1 MADIPKDIREYTE
14 NRAKRY
20 DAPFSFPESNKYNV
34 NQHTYPSGVG
44 KSPDLQHYVAFFV
57 NVRGKSKFIDS
68 YQTNDVIVSKGRRD
82 NYDLSVSGEGTAAK
96 FLTVAAGVGGVG
108 AVKGAIDG
116 ATSRGSMAQK
126 GAETV
131 KQGLAGGA
139 KSIAVSGA
147 VLSTVITAT
156 TLSKTL
162 KADNK
167 SRLKNVITLHLEE
180 RPSVKYGINYQD
192 KDMGILGGFLTD
204 NSSLTQTLSNDGGE
218 LGTAFAMNIAKI
230 PSILPGFGSAGLNGI
245 VELSAKVKTNPFR
258 EVFFEGVDYRQFNF
272 RYKFMP
278 KDRAESQAVY
288 NIIQTFKEHMHP
300 ELSKGGYFYIYPSE
314 FEIVY
319 YHNNR
324 ENPYFN
330 RIAQCALTDMTVD
343 YGGEQFAS
351 FADGSPTEIN
361 ITLSFREL
369 ELLTKDAIRQ
379 GY

>member
-14 NRAKRY
+14 NRARKY
-20 DAPFSFPESNKYNV
+20 DAPFSFPDSNKYNV

-57 NVRGKSKFIDS
+57 NIRGKSKFAAS
-68 YQTNDVIVSKGRRD
+68 YQTNDVKVSNPTNSRRD
-82 NYDLSVSGEGTAAK
+82 DVKLEANKNTVQKFGAVVAGATILGAVAGGVNSSGTLLNRGRESAITGLKTGGILAAQ
-96 FLTVAAGVGGVG
+96 AAAVVG
-108 AVKGAIDG
+108 AV
-116 ATSRGSMAQK
+116 S
-126 GAETV
+126 
-131 KQGLAGGA
+131 
-139 KSIAVSGA
+139 
-147 VLSTVITAT
+147 LSS
-156 TLSKTL
+156 LL
-162 KADNK
+162 KPDNR
-167 SRLKNVITLHLEE
+167 SRLKDVITLHLEE

-192 KDMGILGGFLTD
+192 KDIGILGGFLTD
-204 NSSLTQTLSNDGGE
+204 NSSISQSFNNTGGE
-218 LGTAFAMNIAKI
+218 LATAFAMNLAKI
-230 PSILPGFGSAGLNGI
+230 PSIIPGFGSAGLVGLA
-245 VELSAKVKTNPFR
+245 ELGSKTKTNPFR

-278 KDRAESQAVY
+278 KDRTESQAVF
-288 NIIQTFKEHMHP
+288 NIIKTFKEHMHP

-319 YHNNR
+319 YYKNR

-330 RIAQCALTDMTVD
+330 RITQCALTDMTVD

-351 FADGSPTEIN
+351 FSDGSPTEVN

-369 ELLTKDAIRQ
+369 ELLTKDSIRE

>member
-14 NRAKRY
+14 NRARKY
-20 DAPFSFPESNKYNV
+20 DAPFSFPDSNKYNV

-57 NVRGKSKFIDS
+57 NIRGKSKFAAS
-68 YQTNDVIVSKGRRD
+68 YQTNDVKVSNPTNSRRD
-82 NYDLSVSGEGTAAK
+82 DVKLEANKNTVQKFGAVVAGATILGAVAGGVNSSGTLLNRGRESAITGLKTGGI
-96 FLTVAAGVGGVG
+96 VAAQAAAVVG
-108 AVKGAIDG
+108 AV
-116 ATSRGSMAQK
+116 S
-126 GAETV
+126 
-131 KQGLAGGA
+131 
-139 KSIAVSGA
+139 
-147 VLSTVITAT
+147 LSS
-156 TLSKTL
+156 LL
-162 KADNK
+162 KPDNR
-167 SRLKNVITLHLEE
+167 SRLKDVITLHLEE

-192 KDMGILGGFLTD
+192 KDIGILGGFLTD
-204 NSSLTQTLSNDGGE
+204 NSSISQSFNNTGGE
-218 LGTAFAMNIAKI
+218 LATAFAMNLAKI
-230 PSILPGFGSAGLNGI
+230 PSIIPGFGSAGLVGI
-245 VELSAKVKTNPFR
+245 AELGSKTKTNPFR

-278 KDRAESQAVY
+278 KDRTESQAVF
-288 NIIQTFKEHMHP
+288 NIIKTFKEHMHP

-319 YHNNR
+319 YYKNR

-330 RIAQCALTDMTVD
+330 RITQCALTDMTVD

-351 FADGSPTEIN
+351 FSDGSPTEVN

-369 ELLTKDAIRQ
+369 ELLTKDSIRE

>member
-14 NRAKRY
+14 NRARKY
-20 DAPFSFPESNKYNV
+20 DAPFSFPDSNKYNV

-57 NVRGKSKFIDS
+57 NIRGKSKFAAS
-68 YQTNDVIVSKGRRD
+68 YQTNDVKVSNPTNSRRD
-82 NYDLSVSGEGTAAK
+82 DVKLEANKNTVQKFGAVVAGATILGAVAGGVNSSGTLLNRGRESAITGLKTGGI
-96 FLTVAAGVGGVG
+96 VAAQAAAVVG
-108 AVKGAIDG
+108 AV
-116 ATSRGSMAQK
+116 S
-126 GAETV
+126 
-131 KQGLAGGA
+131 
-139 KSIAVSGA
+139 
-147 VLSTVITAT
+147 LSS
-156 TLSKTL
+156 LL
-162 KADNK
+162 KPDNR
-167 SRLKNVITLHLEE
+167 SRLKDVITLHLEE

-192 KDMGILGGFLTD
+192 KDIGILGGFLTD
-204 NSSLTQTLSNDGGE
+204 NSSISQSFNNTGGE
-218 LGTAFAMNIAKI
+218 LATAFAMNLAKI
-230 PSILPGFGSAGLNGI
+230 PSIIPGFGSAGLVGLA
-245 VELSAKVKTNPFR
+245 ELGSKTKTNPFR

-278 KDRAESQAVY
+278 KDRTESQAVF
-288 NIIQTFKEHMHP
+288 NIIKTFKEHMHP

-319 YHNNR
+319 YYKNR

-330 RIAQCALTDMTVD
+330 RITQCALTDMTVD

-351 FADGSPTEIN
+351 FSDGSPTEVN

-369 ELLTKDAIRQ
+369 ELLTKDSIRE

>member
-1 MADIPKDIREYTE
+1 MADIPKDIRTYTE
-14 NRAKRY
+14 NRARKY

-57 NVRGKSKFIDS
+57 NIRGKSKFLES
-68 YQTNDVIVSKGRRD
+68 YQTNDVRVQSSINSRKDDINLTTSGTGTLSKI
-82 NYDLSVSGEGTAAK
+82 GT
-96 FLTVAAGVGGVG
+96 FAAGVGIIT
-108 AVKGAIDG
+108 AVKTAIDDPSRAAWAG
-116 ATSRGSMAQK
+116 IKTGTFAAAT
-126 GAETV
+126 
-131 KQGLAGGA
+131 AGGVVA
-139 KSIAVSGA
+139 AATLG
-147 VLSTVITAT
+147 T
-156 TLSKTL
+156 TLKP
-162 KADNK
+162 DNR
-167 SRLKNVITLHLEE
+167 SRLKDVITLHLEE

-204 NSSLTQTLSNDGGE
+204 NSSITDSLKNNGGD
-218 LGTAFAMNIAKI
+218 LGSAFALQLAKI
-230 PSILPGFGSAGLNGI
+230 PSMLPGFGSAGLGDI
-245 VELSAKVKTNPFR
+245 AQLSAKVKTNPFR

-278 KDRAESQAVY
+278 KDKVESQAVY

-319 YHNNR
+319 YYKNQ

-330 RIAQCALTDMTVD
+330 RISQCALTDMSVD
-343 YGGEQFAS
+343 YGGEQFAGFS
-351 FADGSPTEIN
+351 DGSPTEIN

-369 ELLTKDAIRQ
+369 ELLTKDSIRQ

>member
-14 NRAKRY
+14 NRARKY

-57 NVRGKSKFIDS
+57 NIRGKSKFTEDGTYKTVGDVAFRPSINSRTNNIDLRS
-68 YQTNDVIVSKGRRD
+68 
-82 NYDLSVSGEGTAAK
+82 SGEGTVQKLIAV
-96 FLTVAAGVGGVG
+96 TVGAGLLGAAAG
-108 AVKGAIDG
+108 AA
-116 ATSRGSMAQK
+116 ASSGSMANRGREASVTGLKTAGVAALQT
-126 GAETV
+126 AAVVTTV
-131 KQGLAGGA
+131 
-139 KSIAVSGA
+139 S
-147 VLSTVITAT
+147 LS
-156 TLSKTL
+156 STL
-162 KADNK
+162 KPDNRA
-167 SRLKNVITLHLEE
+167 RLKDVITLHLEE

-192 KDMGILGGFLTD
+192 KDLGILGGFLTD
-204 NSSLTQTLSNDGGE
+204 NSSLSQSLNNNGGE
-218 LGTAFAMNIAKI
+218 LGTAFALNAAKI
-230 PSILPGFGSAGLNGI
+230 PSIIPGFGSAGLAGI
-245 VELSAKVKTNPFR
+245 AELGAKVKTNPFR

-278 KDRAESQAVY
+278 KDKTESQAVY

-319 YHNNR
+319 FYKNK

-330 RIAQCALTDMTVD
+330 RITQCALTDMTVD
-343 YGGEQFAS
+343 YGGEQFAAFS
-351 FADGSPTEIN
+351 DGTPTEVN

-369 ELLTKDAIRQ
+369 ELLTKDSIRQ

>member
-96 FLTVAAGVGGVG
+96 FITVAAGVGGLG

-139 KSIAVSGA
+139 KGTAVSGA

-162 KADNK
+162 KANYKNRTSIVHAVLADRIGKRDPGNK
-167 SRLKNVITLHLEE
+167 PDINE
-180 RPSVKYGINYQD
+180 RVPFVYI
-192 KDMGILGGFLTD
+192 
-204 NSSLTQTLSNDGGE
+204 
-218 LGTAFAMNIAKI
+218 I
-230 PSILPGFGSAGLNGI
+230 PSG
-245 VELSAKVKTNPFR
+245 KV
-258 EVFFEGVDYRQFNF
+258 
-272 RYKFMP
+272 
-278 KDRAESQAVY
+278 
-288 NIIQTFKEHMHP
+288 
-300 ELSKGGYFYIYPSE
+300 
-314 FEIVY
+314 
-319 YHNNR
+319 
-324 ENPYFN
+324 
-330 RIAQCALTDMTVD
+330 
-343 YGGEQFAS
+343 
-351 FADGSPTEIN
+351 
-361 ITLSFREL
+361 TL
-369 ELLTKDAIRQ
+369 Q
-379 GY
+379 GDWSGH

>member
-14 NRAKRY
+14 NRAKKY

-44 KSPDLQHYVAFFV
+44 KSADLQHYVAFFV
-57 NVRGKSKFIDS
+57 NIRGKSKFVES
-68 YQTNDVIVSKGRRD
+68 YQTADVGIRPSINSRKD
-82 NYDLSVSGEGTAAK
+82 NINLSTSGVGTVKKIGAI
-96 FLTVAAGVGGVG
+96 TVGAGLLGAAAGALNSSGNMIQRGAQSRSDGLKAAGAVG
-108 AVKGAIDG
+108 AVG
-116 ATSRGSMAQK
+116 AT
-126 GAETV
+126 V
-131 KQGLAGGA
+131 
-139 KSIAVSGA
+139 V
-147 VLSTVITAT
+147 TAA
-156 TLSKTL
+156 TLS
-162 KADNK
+162 AAMQPDNK
-167 SRLKNVITLHLEE
+167 ARLKDVITLHLEE
-180 RPSVKYGINYQD
+180 RPSVKYGVNYQD

-204 NSSLTQTLSNDGGE
+204 NSSISESFNNSGGE
-218 LGTAFAMNIAKI
+218 LGTAFALNLAKL
-230 PSILPGFGSAGLNGI
+230 PSMLPGFGSAGLVDI
-245 VELSAKVKTNPFR
+245 AQLSAKVKTNPFR

-278 KDRAESQAVY
+278 KDKAESQAVY

-319 YHNNR
+319 YYKNQ

-330 RIAQCALTDMTVD
+330 RITQCALTDMSVD
-343 YGGEQFAS
+343 YGGEQFSS

-361 ITLSFREL
+361 MTLSFREL
-369 ELLTKDAIRQ
+369 ELLTKDSIRQ

>member
-14 NRAKRY
+14 NRARKY

-57 NVRGKSKFIDS
+57 NIRGKSKFAAS
-68 YQTNDVIVSKGRRD
+68 YQTNDVKVNNPANSRRD
-82 NYDLSVSGEGTAAK
+82 NIDLRFSGEGTVQKLGAV
-96 FLTVAAGVGGVG
+96 VAAGTIAGAVAGGVNGSGTLLNRGRQSAIAGLKTGGIVAAQAAAVVG
-108 AVKGAIDG
+108 AV
-116 ATSRGSMAQK
+116 S
-126 GAETV
+126 
-131 KQGLAGGA
+131 
-139 KSIAVSGA
+139 
-147 VLSTVITAT
+147 LSS
-156 TLSKTL
+156 LL
-162 KADNK
+162 KPDNR
-167 SRLKNVITLHLEE
+167 SRLKDVITLHLEE

-192 KDMGILGGFLTD
+192 KDIGILGGFLTD
-204 NSSLTQTLSNDGGE
+204 NSSISQSFNNTGGE
-218 LGTAFAMNIAKI
+218 LATAFAMNLAKI
-230 PSILPGFGSAGLNGI
+230 PSIIPGFGSAGLVGI
-245 VELSAKVKTNPFR
+245 AELGSKTKTNPFR

-272 RYKFMP
+272 KYKFMP
-278 KDRAESQAVY
+278 KDRTESQAVF
-288 NIIQTFKEHMHP
+288 NIIKTFKEHMHP

-319 YHNNR
+319 YYKNR

-330 RIAQCALTDMTVD
+330 RITQCALTDMTVD

-351 FADGSPTEIN
+351 FSDGSPTEVN

-369 ELLTKDAIRQ
+369 ELLTKDSIRE

>member
-14 NRAKRY
+14 NRAKKY

-57 NVRGKSKFIDS
+57 NIRGKSKFFES
-68 YQTNDVIVSKGRRD
+68 YQKADVNVRNRRSD
-82 NYDLSVSGEGTAAK
+82 NYDLRASGTGTVTKIGALSAATGVAAALQTAIDDPSRAGAVGIRTALVTAGTAGAV
-96 FLTVAAGVGGVG
+96 VAA
-108 AVKGAIDG
+108 
-116 ATSRGSMAQK
+116 ATLG
-126 GAETV
+126 ET
-131 KQGLAGGA
+131 LRP
-139 KSIAVSGA
+139 
-147 VLSTVITAT
+147 
-156 TLSKTL
+156 
-162 KADNK
+162 DNK
-167 SRLKNVITLHLEE
+167 SRLKDVITLHLEE

-204 NSSLTQTLSNDGGE
+204 NSSITESFKNSGGE
-218 LGTAFAMNIAKI
+218 LGSAFALQLAKI
-230 PSILPGFGSAGLNGI
+230 PSMLPGFGSAGLGDI
-245 VELSAKVKTNPFR
+245 AQLSAKVRTNPFR

-272 RYKFMP
+272 RYRFMP
-278 KDRAESQAVY
+278 KDRTESQAVY

-319 YHNNR
+319 YYKNK

-330 RIAQCALTDMTVD
+330 RISQCALTDMSVD
-343 YGGEQFAS
+343 YGGEQFAAFS
-351 FADGSPTEIN
+351 DGSPTEIN

-369 ELLTKDAIRQ
+369 ELLTKDSIKQ

>member
-1 MADIPKDIREYTE
+1 MADIPKDIRTYTE
-14 NRAKRY
+14 NRARKY

-57 NVRGKSKFIDS
+57 NIRGKSKFIQS
-68 YQTNDVIVSKGRRD
+68 YQTNDVKVSSSINNRT
-82 NYDLSVSGEGTAAK
+82 NNIDLQFSGEGTVKKLGTVTAGAGIFGAIAGGYNASGGARNRGKEAAATGLK
-96 FLTVAAGVGGVG
+96 TAAIVGGQAA
-108 AVKGAIDG
+108 AVV
-116 ATSRGSMAQK
+116 S
-126 GAETV
+126 
-131 KQGLAGGA
+131 LA
-139 KSIAVSGA
+139 
-147 VLSTVITAT
+147 
-156 TLSKTL
+156 TLSPNL
-162 KADNK
+162 KPDNR
-167 SRLKNVITLHLEE
+167 SRLKDVITLHLEE

-204 NSSLTQTLSNDGGE
+204 NSSLSQSLSNDGGE
-218 LGTAFAMNIAKI
+218 LGSAFALNVAKI
-230 PSILPGFGSAGLNGI
+230 PSIIPGFGSAGLVGLA
-245 VELSAKVKTNPFR
+245 ELSAKVKTNPFR

-278 KDRAESQAVY
+278 KDKAESQAVY

-319 YHNNR
+319 YYKNK

-330 RIAQCALTDMTVD
+330 RIAQCALTDMSVD
-343 YGGEQFAS
+343 YGGEQFAG

-369 ELLTKDAIRQ
+369 ELLTKDSIRQ

>member
-14 NRAKRY
+14 NRAKKY
-20 DAPFSFPESNKYNV
+20 DSPFSFPESNKYNV

-57 NVRGKSKFIDS
+57 NIRGKSKFTES
-68 YQTNDVIVSKGRRD
+68 YQTADVSIRPSINSRKDNINLSTSGTGTVSK
-82 NYDLSVSGEGTAAK
+82 LGTI
-96 FLTVAAGVGGVG
+96 AAGVGVIS
-108 AVKGAIDG
+108 AVKTAIDDPSKAAWSGIKAATVFG
-116 ATSRGSMAQK
+116 ATS
-126 GAETV
+126 
-131 KQGLAGGA
+131 
-139 KSIAVSGA
+139 GA
-147 VLSTVITAT
+147 VVAAAT
-156 TLSKTL
+156 LGATL
-162 KADNK
+162 KPDNK
-167 SRLKNVITLHLEE
+167 ARLKDVITLHLEE
-180 RPSVKYGINYQD
+180 RPSVKYGVNYQD

-204 NSSLTQTLSNDGGE
+204 NSSVTESFKNNGGE
-218 LGTAFAMNIAKI
+218 LGTAFALQLAKI
-230 PSILPGFGSAGLNGI
+230 PSMLPGFGSAGLGDI
-245 VELSAKVKTNPFR
+245 AQLSAKVKTNPFR

-278 KDRAESQAVY
+278 KDKAESQAVY

-319 YHNNR
+319 YYKNQ

-330 RIAQCALTDMTVD
+330 RITQCALTDMVVD

-361 ITLSFREL
+361 MTLSFREL
-369 ELLTKDAIRQ
+369 ELLTKDSIRQ